1 MLTLCLRQG
10 DRQGDAYPIAF
21 ELEEPGFA
29 RQTASANVT
38 PGLDAQD
45 AESLRW
51 YLEDYLRYP
60 FDPAPQIAVRV
71 EARLA
76 EIGRGLF
83 HQLFDT
89 DEGTRRLWGKM
100 ADRLNDCRIE
110 ITTGVQ
116 EATALPWELLRD
128 PLTDAP
134 LALGAAAFVR
144 SQTETTRRMAVPQL
158 ERGQPIRILL
168 AICRPGGGDDVPFR
182 SVARRLL
189 ESLTGE
195 AAALFELD
203 VLRPPSFAQL
213 AKTLRAAKTAGK
225 PYHILHFDGHGA
237 YDAAA
242 EGGGGGFRPSAL
254 LYADNRPGKHGHL
267 LFENP
272 ALPGSIEYVPGPALG
287 DLLVETGVPVLV
299 LNACRSAHAE
309 AQSPVPG
316 PQSPTSDTHSQ
327 VRAFGS
333 LAQEVVDAGVPG
345 VIAMRYNV
353 YVVTAAQYV
362 ADLYAALARGDP
374 LGEAATYARKQLAA
388 QPIRHVIGDPIA
400 LQDWPVPVVYEAAAL
415 ALFPHARPGAVPR
428 IVVGGRGV
436 VATPDGAG
444 ARVGRGGETPSLQ
457 DVPPPPDIGFW
468 GRDETLLAL
477 DRAFDG
483 QHVALVHGYA
493 GSGKT
498 ATAAEFARWYAA
510 TGGLPHGAVLFTSFE
525 QPLTLARALDAFGA
539 LFDPLLQKSGI
550 HWLALTDAERRDIA
564 LQVVRQIPV
573 LWIWDN
579 VEPVAGFPA
588 GTPSRWSAAEQA
600 ELADFLRAA
609 AGTRARFLLTSRRDE
624 RGWLGD
630 LPRRIALPPMPRE
643 ERILMAQKLAER
655 HGVRLDVPAWQPL
668 LDFSGGNPLTIT
680 VVVGQALRE
689 GRKTKDEIAAFV
701 AQLRA
706 GAAVIQDEEREGRTR
721 SLAASLSYGFAA
733 AFTDPE
739 RRILAL
745 LHLFQGFVDVKALR
759 IMVGDPT
766 ILPVRQD
773 WCLPEPANLQPS
785 TFTALLDRA
794 AEAGL
799 LTARGGGYYT
809 IHPALPWFFREL
821 FEREYPDG
829 RRRTDDE
836 GASVRPSSSVVGR
849 AAATRAFVEDLGEL
863 GSYYH
868 NEYEAGN
875 RDVIAALRAEEA
887 NLLHARGLARRH
899 GWWLALMKAM
909 QGLRMLYDHTGRRA
923 AWAALVAEIVPDL
936 VDAAT
941 GGPRPGREAQWGL
954 VTEYRVRL
962 AQEGR
967 DWPAAE
973 RMQRTCVEWERK
985 NAAPWL
991 AGGGGTPSVPT
1002 DKAGRNAVR
1011 TLGVSLH
1018 ELGQIL
1024 REQGKSEC
1032 AQAYEEVVRLD
1043 HLIGDRAAEAVA
1055 AFNLGRAYTDLPVL
1069 RDLDAAERWY
1079 RRSLELRDPRDRL
1092 GRSKTIDEIGMV
1104 IHEKFR
1110 EARNSKAS
1118 NEKLLDLANG
1128 ALRAYQQAL
1137 ELAPP
1142 DALNKLGLSHQHI
1155 GSIYTDVGDIERA
1168 IPQFN
1173 EAIRYFE
1180 AEDNQHEA
1188 GRTRR
1193 NVAVTLAERG
1203 RFDEALL
1210 YARAALRNYES
1221 FAGRAAADEQ
1231 DTRGLIE
1238 WIEGAR
1244 RGG

>member
-1 MLTLCLRQG
+1 MLTLRLRQG

-29 RQTASANVT
+29 RQTASATVT

-60 FDPAPQIAVRV
+60 FDPAPQIAARV

-76 EIGRGLF
+76 EIGKGLF
-83 HQLFDT
+83 HQLFEVDR
-89 DEGTRRLWGKM
+89 GTQRLWDKL
-100 ADRLNDCRIE
+100 ADRLNDCRVE
-110 ITTGVQ
+110 IATGVQ

-128 PLTDAP
+128 PLTEAP

-158 ERGQPIRILL
+158 KRGQPIRILL

-203 VLRPPSFAQL
+203 VLRPPSFAAL

-237 YDAAA
+237 YDALAA
-242 EGGGGGFRPSAL
+242 GGGSFRPSAL

-272 ALPGSIEYVPGPALG
+272 ALPGNVEPVPGPVLG
-287 DLLVETGVPVLV
+287 DLLVETGIPVLV

-309 AQSPVPG
+309 AQSLVPS

-362 ADLYAALARGDP
+362 ADLYAALARGDA

-415 ALFPHARPGAVPR
+415 ALFPHARPGAAAVR
-428 IVVGGRGV
+428 IVVG
-436 VATPDGAG
+436 AGAG
-444 ARVGRGGETPSLQ
+444 GRSKAGASAGGAPLQ
-457 DVPPPPDIGFW
+457 GVPPPPDIGFW

-510 TGGLPHGAVLFTSFE
+510 TGGLPNGAVLFSSFE

-539 LFDPLLQKSGI
+539 LFDPLLQRSGI
-550 HWLALTDAERRDIA
+550 HWLTLADAQRRDVA
-564 LQVVRQIPV
+564 LQVVRQIPI

-609 AGTRARFLLTSRRDE
+609 TGTRARFLLTSRRDE

-643 ERILMAQKLAER
+643 ERIQMAQKLAER

-689 GRKTKDEIAAFV
+689 GRRTKDEIAAFV

-706 GAAVIQDEEREGRTR
+706 GAAVIEDEESEGRTR

-745 LHLFQGFVDVKALR
+745 LHLFQGFVDVDALR
-759 IMVGDPT
+759 QMGA
-766 ILPVRQD
+766 L
-773 WCLPEPANLQPS
+773 E
-785 TFTALLDRA
+785 TFTGEDYSLDAVRGLTREAGIALLDRA

-799 LTARGGGYYT
+799 LTALGGGYYT
-809 IHPALPWFFREL
+809 IHPALPWFFRDL
-821 FEREYPDG
+821 FARHF
-829 RRRTDDE
+829 
-836 GASVRPSSSVVGR
+836 PSAENTPHAIR
-849 AAATRAFVEDLGEL
+849 NTQYAATRAFVEALGEL
-863 GSYYH
+863 GSYYRD
-868 NEYEAGN
+868 EYGVGN

-887 NLLHARGLARRH
+887 NLLHACGLARRH
-899 GWWLALMKAM
+899 GWWDALTSTMW
-909 QGLRMLYDHTGRRA
+909 GLNVLYDYTGRKA
-923 AWAALVAEIVPDL
+923 AWAALAAEIVPDF

-941 GGPRPGREAQWGL
+941 GGPRPGQEAQWGF
-954 VTEYRVRL
+954 VTDYRVQL

-973 RMQRTCVEWERK
+973 RLQRTRVEWKRK

-991 AGGGGTPSVPT
+991 AGGGGTPSAPT
-1002 DKAGRNAVR
+1002 DDTGRNAVR
-1011 TLGVSLH
+1011 TLAVSL
-1018 ELGQIL
+1018 EQLGNTL
-1024 REQGKSEC
+1024 RKQGKPDC
-1032 AQAYEEVVRLD
+1032 VQAYEEAIPLCQF
-1043 HLIGDRAAEAVA
+1043 IGDKPEEAII
-1055 AFNLGRAYTDLPVL
+1055 AFNLGHAHAGVDIPAL

-1079 RRSLELRDPRDRL
+1079 RRSLELRDLRDRL
-1092 GRSKTIDEIGMV
+1092 GRGRVQNELGLVTYERFLDACKIPNHPADQLSYYLATALSHY
-1104 IHEKFR
+1104 HE
-1110 EARNSKAS
+1110 S
-1118 NEKLLDLANG
+1118 LDLT
-1128 ALRAYQQAL
+1128 
-1137 ELAPP
+1137 PP
-1142 DALNKLGLSHQHI
+1142 DAVDDLAVTHNQLGL
-1155 GSIYTDVGDIERA
+1155 IYIHVGDLERA
-1168 IPQFN
+1168 LHHFN
-1173 EAIRYFE
+1173 EDIRYDE
-1180 AEDNQHEA
+1180 MA
-1188 GRTRR
+1188 GNLYGAGQTRC
-1193 NVAVTLAERG
+1193 NVAATLAMQG

-1210 YARAALRNYES
+1210 YARAALRNFES
-1221 FAGRAAADEQ
+1221 YVGRAAEDEQ
-1231 DTRGLIE
+1231 KTRELIQA
-1238 WIEGAR
+1238 IEGAR